1 LKVRKMNAANYYSRI
16 RVKICGCTRRSDA
29 VNAALLGVD
38 AIGLVFYAASP
49 RCVSPDTA
57 ADIVR
62 ALPPFVTVV
71 ALFVDEQPETIRD
84 ILRQVPVD
92 LLQFHGDESPEL
104 CSSFRVPYVKAVR
117 MNSEV
122 DIGEIEQRY
131 SGARGLLLDAYHPD
145 QKGGTGLQFDWGLIP
160 RKSLMPVVLAG
171 GLNPDNIQDA
181 LGRVRPFAVDVSSGV
196 ESGKGFKDM
205 NKMAAF
211 LREVQ
216 EFNGRADKLERT

>member
-1 LKVRKMNAANYYSRI
+1 MNAANYHPRV
-16 RVKICGCTRRSDA
+16 RVKICGFTRRSDA
-29 VNAALLGVD
+29 VNAAILGVD
-38 AIGLVFYAASP
+38 AIGLVFYSASP

-92 LLQFHGDESPEL
+92 LLQFHGDESPES
-104 CSSFRVPYVKAVR
+104 CGSFRVPYIKAVR

-122 DIGEIEQRY
+122 DIEEIEQRY

-145 QKGGTGLQFDWGLIP
+145 QKGGTGLQFDWDLIP
-160 RKSLMPVVLAG
+160 RKTLMPVVLAG
-171 GLNPDNIQDA
+171 GLNPDNVQDA
-181 LGRVRPFAVDVSSGV
+181 LGRVGPFAVDVSSGV
-196 ESGKGFKDM
+196 ESGKGLKDM
-205 NKMAAF
+205 NKVAAF

-216 EFNGRADKLERT
+216 GFDCRTDKLERT

>member
-1 LKVRKMNAANYYSRI
+1 MNVANYCPRI
-16 RVKICGCTRRSDA
+16 RVKICGFTRKSDV

-38 AIGLVFYAASP
+38 AIGLVFYPPSP

-71 ALFVDEQPETIRD
+71 ALFVDEESETIRD
-84 ILRQVPVD
+84 ILHQVPVD

-104 CSSFRVPYVKAVR
+104 CGSFRVPYIKAVR

-122 DIGEIEQRY
+122 DIGEIEKRY
-131 SGARGLLLDAYHPD
+131 SDARGLLLDAYHPD

-160 RKSLMPVVLAG
+160 RKSCMPVVLAG
-171 GLNPDNIQDA
+171 GLNPDNVQDA
-181 LGRVRPFAVDVSSGV
+181 LDRVRPFAVDVSSGV
-196 ESGKGFKDM
+196 ESGKGLKDM
-205 NKMAAF
+205 NKVAAF

-216 EFNGRADKLERT
+216 EFDGRVDKLERT